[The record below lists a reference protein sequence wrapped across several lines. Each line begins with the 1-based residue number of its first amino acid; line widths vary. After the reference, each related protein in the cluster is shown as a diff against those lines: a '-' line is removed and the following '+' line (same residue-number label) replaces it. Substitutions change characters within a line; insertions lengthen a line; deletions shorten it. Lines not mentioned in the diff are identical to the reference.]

1 VIAHFGMKKVKLPQN
16 TVRLCFAALLALA
29 AWVTL
34 PGCAGVE
41 KHQDPAAVAAAHL
54 ADFNSA
60 TPAAKQAWDLAS
72 AQINGNDFEPALATL
87 EQLRGQTGLSPE
99 QIKAVDATMAAVRKQ
114 AKTAVSH

>member
-1 VIAHFGMKKVKLPQN
+1 MRKMKLSQK
-16 TVRLCFAALLALA
+16 TVGLCFSALLAFA
-29 AWVTL
+29 VWATL
-34 PGCAGVE
+34 PGCASVE
-41 KHQDPAAVAAAHL
+41 KNQDPATLAAAHL
-54 ADFNSA
+54 DDFNSA
-60 TPAAKQAWDLAS
+60 TPAVKQAWDLAS